1 MSDPSPEASGT
12 AAAPAGDGPPV
23 TAADILVDST
33 SGEAAGAATGE
44 SASTAA
50 AAETPPADAQ
60 DATLNL
66 ADVFPGADL
75 TDPNLGAYLKVET
88 VDGNTVVSLDADGAG
103 EAAPVTVVTLEGIT
117 GVTLQQLLNNGQDI
131 T

>member
-1 MSDPSPEASGT
+1 MSDPSPEGSAT
-12 AAAPAGDGPPV
+12 TAPAGESPPV
-23 TAADILVDST
+23 TAVDILVDST
-33 SGEAAGAATGE
+33 SSEAAGAATGE

-50 AAETPPADAQ
+50 AADTQPADAQ
-60 DATLNL
+60 EGATLNL

-75 TDPNLGAYLKVET
+75 TDPNLGTYLKVET